1 MFYRQY
7 REEKIVFPRHKVG
20 KEYCFAHL
28 SRTLDRNQKAYEKRT
43 RSIEVQAIWANPIP
57 QKEQSSVLEEGVGM
71 TVGAIGALGD
81 LFQTHAPEDPQTLE
95 EFDRMR
101 KKYVQK
107 PRRGLKH

>member
-57 QKEQSSVLEEGVGM
+57 QKEQASVLEEGVGM
-71 TVGAIGALGD
+71 TVGAIGALPPISYIPSSLG
-81 LFQTHAPEDPQTLE
+81 FNNPT
-95 EFDRMR
+95 
-101 KKYVQK
+101 
-107 PRRGLKH
+107 

>member
-1 MFYRQY
+1 M
-7 REEKIVFPRHKVG
+7 
-20 KEYCFAHL
+20 
-28 SRTLDRNQKAYEKRT
+28 
-43 RSIEVQAIWANPIP
+43 
-57 QKEQSSVLEEGVGM
+57 LEEGVGM